1 MNKRFYKKVTMVAL
15 PIIIQNFIGSL
26 VNVVDTVMVGKLGEN
41 AIAAVGIGNQYF
53 FLFNIL
59 MLGTFSGISVFTSQY
74 WGKKDVA
81 SIRKLLG
88 IGIIC
93 AIILGVFFTIVGL
106 IYQEKIVGI
115 FNQDPEVIKLG
126 GQYLAIVC
134 LSYVFTAISFNYAM
148 ALRCIERTTLPMVA
162 CGIALT
168 INIFLNWVFIFGN
181 FGFKPMGVEGSAL
194 ATLIARIIEL
204 LILGLY
210 IYWSKNPLAAKLKE
224 LFSFDKKFL
233 GIVIITMIPVILNE
247 GCWGLGAVMYNVIFG
262 RVGTREIAAVQIA
275 TTINNLFMVIIL
287 GIATSALVIVGKEI
301 GKGNN
306 EKGYI
311 YGKQIIKFGCIIG
324 VLLAIVLVISSNS
337 LLSVFNVSEQV
348 SIWAKNIIYVIA
360 IVMVIRVFNII
371 VVVGVLRGGGDAKA
385 SLIIEASTMWLIGVP
400 LTFVG
405 AFIFNLPIHI
415 IYALSTVEELVKM
428 VICFK
433 RFVSKKWINNL
444 V

>member
-26 VNVVDTVMVGKLGEN
+26 VNIVDTVMVGKLGEN

-59 MLGTFSGISVFTSQY
+59 MLGTFSGISIFTSQY

-81 SIRKLLG
+81 SIRRLLG

-93 AIILGVFFTIVGL
+93 ALILGGIFTIMGL

-134 LSYVFTAISFNYAM
+134 FSYVFTAISFNYSM

-194 ATLIARIIEL
+194 ATLIARIIEF
-204 LILGLY
+204 LILWLY
-210 IYWSKNPLAAKLKE
+210 IYWSKNPLAGKIKE

-306 EKGYI
+306 EKGYL
-311 YGKQIIKFGCIIG
+311 YGKQIIKLGCIIG
-324 VLLAIVLVISSNS
+324 VLLAIVLAISSNS

-405 AFIFNLPIHI
+405 AFIFNLPIYM